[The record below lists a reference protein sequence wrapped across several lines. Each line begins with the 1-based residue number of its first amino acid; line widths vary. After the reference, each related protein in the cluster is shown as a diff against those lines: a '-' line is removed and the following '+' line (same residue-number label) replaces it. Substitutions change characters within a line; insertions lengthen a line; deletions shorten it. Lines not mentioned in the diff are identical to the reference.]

1 MNLVR
6 PPTVIPVLV
15 GVSRTPTG
23 LWLQISGEVDL
34 LNSDELRAQLSAVEL
49 GGTDALHLDLHA
61 LTFCDSEG
69 TRVLIRFLRR
79 AQLLGHRATIH
90 GATPLLRKVL
100 VLLGDE
106 DGSPS
111 SESPPPG

>member
-1 MNLVR
+1 
-6 PPTVIPVLV
+6 
-15 GVSRTPTG
+15 
-23 LWLQISGEVDL
+23 
-34 LNSDELRAQLSAVEL
+34 LRAQLSVVEL
-49 GGTDALHLDLHA
+49 GETEAVHLDLQQ

-79 AQLLGHRATIH
+79 AQLLGHRATIR

-106 DGSPS
+106 ELTFE
-111 SESPPPG
+111 ESLPPG

>member
-1 MNLVR
+1 MHLRR

-23 LWLQISGEVDL
+23 LRLEISGEVDL

-49 GGTDALHLDLHA
+49 LEAEAIQLDLHA

-79 AQLLGHRATIH
+79 VQLLGHRATIH
-90 GATPLLRKVL
+90 SATPLLRKVL

-106 DGSPS
+106 ELTFEEGL
-111 SESPPPG
+111 PPG